1 MPHGLTN
8 ALMLGPV
15 LRHNLQVAAPLYAEL
30 ADVVVGPFTGGA
42 EARSMAFVEFMEDLM
57 NRSGA
62 PRRLRD
68 CNVPEHS
75 LPLLARDA
83 MLQARLLM
91 NNPVDVTEA
100 DALAL
105 YQQAY

>member
-1 MPHGLTN
+1 
-8 ALMLGPV
+8 
-15 LRHNLQVAAPLYAEL
+15 
-30 ADVVVGPFTGGA
+30 
-42 EARSMAFVEFMEDLM
+42 M

-68 CNVPEHS
+68 VDVTEES
-75 LPLLARDA
+75 LETLARDA
-83 MLQARLLM
+83 MLQTRLLG

-105 YQQAY
+105 YREAF

>member
-1 MPHGLTN
+1 
-8 ALMLGPV
+8 
-15 LRHNLQVAAPLYAEL
+15 
-30 ADVVVGPFTGGA
+30 
-42 EARSMAFVEFMEDLM
+42 MEDLM

-68 CNVPEHS
+68 VDVTEES
-75 LPLLARDA
+75 LETLARDA
-83 MLQARLLM
+83 MLQTRLLG

-105 YQQAY
+105 YREAF

>member
-1 MPHGLTN
+1 M
-8 ALMLGPV
+8 

-30 ADVVVGPFTGGA
+30 ADVVLGPSTGDV
-42 EARSMAFVEFMEDLM
+42 EARPMAFVEFMEDLM
-57 NRSGA
+57 KRSGA

-83 MLQARLLM
+83 MMQTRLLM
-91 NNPVDVTEA
+91 NNPVNVTEA